1 MLVRLPDVRGSKK
14 DCVRALFVCHYNQ
27 RRSATAERIF
37 AKDPT
42 LDVRSAGTSEQAS
55 VRVNRRMLDWAD
67 IVFVMDDDRVRDM
80 QRMFPGHPA
89 VDRLVC
95 LQIQD
100 KYHFLDP
107 ELVAVLEERTR
118 PHLLKLIGNQ

>member
-1 MLVRLPDVRGSKK
+1 MGGSKK
-14 DCVRALFVCHYNQ
+14 DRVRALFVCRYNQ

-37 AKDPT
+37 ARDPT

-67 IVFVMDDDRVRDM
+67 IIFVMDDDRVSDM
-80 QRMFPGHPA
+80 KRMFAGHPA
-89 VDRLVC
+89 LDRLVC
-95 LQIQD
+95 LEIQD

-118 PHLLKLIGNQ
+118 PHFARLREA